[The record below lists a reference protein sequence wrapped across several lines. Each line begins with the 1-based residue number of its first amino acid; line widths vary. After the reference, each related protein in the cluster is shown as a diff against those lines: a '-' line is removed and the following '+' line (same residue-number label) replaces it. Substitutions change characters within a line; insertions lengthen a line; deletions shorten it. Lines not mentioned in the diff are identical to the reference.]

1 MVEVTLHVVENQ
13 KGTWSRDDEVYAG
26 SAVGAGAETVVS
38 VA

>member
-26 SAVGAGAETVVS
+26 TAVGAVAETVVS

>member
-13 KGTWSRDDEVYAG
+13 KNTQSRDEVCAG

>member
-13 KGTWSRDDEVYAG
+13 KGTWSRCAG